1 MNRPNTCAVL
11 LTFGVFA
18 CTASWASDGQKAVTP
33 EAPTYTLR
41 DYVVGSVIPKEIV
54 ASAIPFDKRY
64 DQLTPEQRDVLRS
77 DYEALGATDETPF
90 PADGLK
96 PLVTP
101 MMRLAERSSISG
113 KFVAGVEVGPDGRP
127 RSIEVFKSPD
137 PAMTELA
144 RAQLAEQQY
153 KPASCK
159 GQPCVMT
166 YVLRLDF
173 LPR

>member
-1 MNRPNTCAVL
+1 MKRLNTRTVL
-11 LTFGVFA
+11 LSIGVFA
-18 CTASWASDGQKAVTP
+18 CTTAWAADGQKAATP

-41 DYVVGSVIPKEIV
+41 DLVVGSVIPKDIV
-54 ASAIPFDKRY
+54 SSPVPFDRRY
-64 DQLTPEQRDVLRS
+64 EQLTPEQRDVLRS

-90 PADGLK
+90 PANGLK
-96 PLVTP
+96 QLVTP

-127 RSIEVFKSPD
+127 RSIDVFKSPD

-144 RAQLAEQQY
+144 RAQLAEAQY

-166 YVLRLDF
+166 YVLRLEF
-173 LPR
+173 LQR